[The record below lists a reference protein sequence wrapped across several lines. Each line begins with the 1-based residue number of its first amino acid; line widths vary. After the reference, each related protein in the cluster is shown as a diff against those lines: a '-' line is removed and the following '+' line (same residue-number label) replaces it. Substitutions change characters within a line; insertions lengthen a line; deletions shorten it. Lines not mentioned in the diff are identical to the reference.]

1 MDVIT
6 NLQTIARLAESLLG
20 RGASAGGPEA
30 VQSEVRVVRHLLGAR
45 TQPLL
50 VDIGGNR
57 GDYSGELLAAFPGA
71 TIHLVEPQQA
81 LLRSLGERFAG
92 RSVTVHHLAFSDHG
106 GEAPLFSDVPGSG
119 LASLYRRDLRHV
131 AVTMESCETVP
142 VVRFDTWADQHLAGQ
157 VVDFV
162 KIDVEGAELA
172 VLKGMGAWLERI
184 QLIQFEFGGT
194 AIDAR
199 TFFRDY
205 YYFLRN
211 YGFNILRLSPLGL
224 IAVNS
229 YSEHEESFLYQVLFA
244 IKPA

>member
-6 NLQTIARLAESLLG
+6 NLQTIARLADSLLG
-20 RGASAGGPEA
+20 RGASAGGPDA
-30 VQSEVRVVRHLLGAR
+30 LQSEIRAVRHLIGTR
-45 TQPLL
+45 TPSVM

-57 GDYSGELLAAFPGA
+57 GDYTVELLAAFPGA

-81 LLRSLGERFAG
+81 LARALGERFAG
-92 RSVTVHHLAFSDHG
+92 RSVTVHRLAFSDQG
-106 GEAPLFSDVPGSG
+106 CEAPLFSDAPVSG

-131 AVTMESCETVP
+131 ALTMESAETVP
-142 VVRFDTWADQHLAGQ
+142 VVRFDTWADRHLGGQ

-172 VLKGMGAWLERI
+172 VLKGMGAWLQRVR
-184 QLIQFEFGGT
+184 LIQFEFGGT

-211 YGFNILRLSPLGL
+211 SSFNILRLSPLGL
-224 IAVNS
+224 IEVNS
-229 YSEHEESFLYQVLFA
+229 YTEHEESFLYQVFFA
-244 IKPA
+244 MRSA